1 MANQVAAILS
11 GMDYQHLYSWYQVL
25 ELLKPKMQVTRVRV
39 EDEDAMSA
47 DDVTVRHADG
57 SGLPD
62 RYYQIKYHMNQGG
75 QYSTDYLVVRKGN
88 ESSLLQKLFRS
99 WQNLWAADPG
109 RTFEIHLISNWGWD
123 TGDKLKPCIGGP
135 ANALVED
142 FFAATEKTDVGKLRK
157 KWRDV
162 LGASDGDF
170 EAFMRSLRFKL
181 GFECWDEM
189 TRSVSERM
197 DSLGLKS
204 EQTHLHV
211 AAGIVRDWIKAGPKD
226 ITRDVLE
233 EALRTHDLYLPPEEE
248 PSVHVHLVTIKEQKY
263 DFEPEYMLDWRPQ
276 FAGPA
281 NEKGHQLK
289 NPDDWN
295 TVLLPKLRRLE
306 AKVNKETSCRLIRAR
321 GQARLSAWLAFGHAF
336 SEVNRYTVEVDQLGK
351 HWRTDA
357 EASPDFALKSNGPDG
372 EVLSGAGG
380 TVAVGI
386 SVSGDLAADVRKD
399 LAGRAERVSSLLLI
413 QPERPLGHDCLRGV
427 GDAVALAVKAKELMQ
442 AFVKRWG
449 ATRLMVYYWGPL
461 GGAAFIGHKLNAV
474 CREIQIMENQQPGY
488 APSFLLS

>member
-11 GMDYQHLYSWYQVL
+11 GLDYQHLYSWFHVL
-25 ELLKPKMQVTRVRV
+25 ALLKPRTQVTRVRV
-39 EDEDAMSA
+39 EDKDAVSA

-62 RYYQIKYHMNQGG
+62 CYYQIKYHLNQAGH
-75 QYSTDYLVVRKGN
+75 YSTDYLISRKGT
-88 ESSLLQKLFRS
+88 ESSLLQKLFKS
-99 WQNLWAADPG
+99 WHALKAAEPC
-109 RTFEIHLISNWGWD
+109 REFEIHLISNWGWD
-123 TGDKLKPCIGGP
+123 TSDKLKPCIGGP

-142 FFAATEKTDVGKLRK
+142 FFAATAKMDVGKLRK
-157 KWRDV
+157 KWQDE
-162 LGASDGDF
+162 LGASDADF

-204 EQTHLHV
+204 ERKHLLI
-211 AAGIVRDWIKAGPKD
+211 AAGIIREWIKAGSKD
-226 ITRDVLE
+226 ITCDVLD
-233 EALRTHDLYLPPEEE
+233 EALREHDLYLPPEEE
-248 PSVHVHLVTIKEQKY
+248 RSVHVHLVTIKEQKY

-281 NEKGHQLK
+281 SEKGHQLK

-306 AKVNKETSCRLIRAR
+306 GRINKETSCRLIRAR
-321 GQARLSAWLAFGHAF
+321 GQARLSAWFAFGHAF
-336 SEVNRYTVEVDQLGK
+336 REVNRYTVEVDQLGK

-357 EASPDFALKSNGPDG
+357 EASPDFALKSNGQDG
-372 EVLSGAGG
+372 EVLAGDG
-380 TVAVGI
+380 NTVAVGI
-386 SVSGDLAADVRKD
+386 SVTGDVAGDVRKD
-399 LAGRAERVSSLLLI
+399 LGGRGERVASLLLI
-413 QPERPLGHDCLRGV
+413 QPERTLGHECLRGA
-427 GDAVALAVKAKELMQ
+427 GDAVALAVQAKELMR
-442 AFVKRWG
+442 AFVKRWN
-449 ATRLMVYYWGPL
+449 ATRLLLYYWGPI

-474 CREIQIMENQQPGY
+474 AREIQIMENQQPGY
-488 APSFLLS
+488 APSFLLQ

>member
-11 GMDYQHLYSWYQVL
+11 GIDYQHLYSWFHVL
-25 ELLKPKMQVTRVRV
+25 ELLKPRMQVTRVRV
-39 EDEDAMSA
+39 EDEDAASV

-62 RYYQIKYHMNQGG
+62 RYYQIKYHMSQAGH
-75 QYSTDYLVVRKGN
+75 YSTDYLIARKGN

-99 WQNLWAADPG
+99 WQTLRSAEPG
-109 RTFEIHLISNWGWD
+109 RAFTIHLISNWGWD
-123 TGDKLKPCIGGP
+123 TADKLKPCIGGT
-135 ANALVED
+135 ANALAEE
-142 FFAATEKTDVGKLRK
+142 FFAATAKMDVGKLRK
-157 KWRDV
+157 KWRDD
-162 LGASDGDF
+162 LDASNSDF

-204 EQTHLHV
+204 EPTHLHI
-211 AAGIVRDWIKAGPKD
+211 AAGIIRDWIKAGPQD

-233 EALRTHDLYLPPEEE
+233 EALRAHDLYLPPEEE

-289 NPDDWN
+289 NPNDWN

-306 AKVNKETSCRLIRAR
+306 SKVNRETSCRLIRAR

-336 SEVNRYTVEVDQLGK
+336 SQVNRYTIEVDQFGK

-357 EASPDFALKSNGPDG
+357 EASPDFTVTVNAPDG
-372 EVLSGAGG
+372 EKVDGEGP

-386 SVSGDLAADVRKD
+386 SVTGDLTEDVRKD
-399 LAGRAERVSSLLLI
+399 LARRKERVAALLLI
-413 QPERPLGHDCLRGV
+413 RPERELGKECLRGA
-427 GDAVALAVKAKELMQ
+427 GDAVALAAGVKKLSQ
-442 AFVKRWG
+442 AFAKRWG
-449 ATRLMVYYWGPL
+449 ATKLLLYYFGPL
-461 GGAAFIGHKLNAV
+461 GGAAFIGHQLNAV